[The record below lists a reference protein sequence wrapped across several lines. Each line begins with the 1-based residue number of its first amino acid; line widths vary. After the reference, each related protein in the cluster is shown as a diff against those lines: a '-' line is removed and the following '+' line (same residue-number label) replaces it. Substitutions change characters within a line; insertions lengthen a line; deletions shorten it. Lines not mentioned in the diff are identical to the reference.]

1 MNAAERPEV
10 SAGWML
16 PSLVAIMD
24 AAWITPYALLAGTI
38 WLPPG
43 TSLLHPVVILGL
55 LAGSQLLTRRFLAR
69 TGERRAGAVLAAL
82 GVLVA
87 AGVVAWQYGDVRGGV
102 PGPLWRTAASALTG
116 SRPAAPAWLLAVLVW
131 RRGLVVGR
139 TTLDYYDVDAVFN
152 LGLAALGIFAVLMA
166 CGSSVAALAAVATAA
181 FPYLLVFFA
190 AGLLALPLARLE
202 SVQRLTRASA
212 RHTRVSGGW
221 YGVLAG
227 AVIVLLGIATLAGV
241 ALRLDVKALWDAMGS
256 AANVLLLV
264 ILYVIAIPLGVIVA
278 GVLWIFQ
285 RLVHPG
291 IHPSLSPLLAPA
303 WIQQAA
309 AHQTTGLP
317 PEAATAFRWGV
328 AVLLLILGSLW
339 LARSVFRFGQTGR
352 RRSADESRESV
363 WSWADV
369 RASWRAWFRR
379 RRRGW
384 RVSPLADYGTGPAGA
399 IRRCYAEFLT
409 LAAARGSSRHTS
421 ETPAEFAGVVRA
433 AHPSVADAVDTLT
446 ATYSRARYGLAALS
460 REEIEGARAAL
471 EQMRRTRSAGPEDTR
486 PHRGPA

>member
-1 MNAAERPEV
+1 
-10 SAGWML
+10 ML

-278 GVLWIFQ
+278 GVLSISNGSSIPGSIRRCHPCWLRPGSSRR
-285 RLVHPG
+285 RLIRRSDSRRRPPRHSGGAWRYCCSSSDHCGSPG
-291 IHPSLSPLLAPA
+291 RYFGLGRRGGVVPPTRAASLSGRGPTCARHGARGFDGAGEGGVSAP
-303 WIQQAA
+303 WR
-309 AHQTTGLP
+309 TTAP
-317 PEAATAFRWGV
+317 DRPV
-328 AVLLLILGSLW
+328 
-339 LARSVFRFGQTGR
+339 
-352 RRSADESRESV
+352 RSAD
-363 WSWADV
+363 
-369 RASWRAWFRR
+369 
-379 RRRGW
+379 
-384 RVSPLADYGTGPAGA
+384 
-399 IRRCYAEFLT
+399 
-409 LAAARGSSRHTS
+409 
-421 ETPAEFAGVVRA
+421 
-433 AHPSVADAVDTLT
+433 
-446 ATYSRARYGLAALS
+446 ATRNS
-460 REEIEGARAAL
+460 
-471 EQMRRTRSAGPEDTR
+471 
-486 PHRGPA
+486 